1 MEKATVT
8 DYAFPI
14 TLSAAAMASVLQSAI
29 TREFISGYD
38 SELTMVFEEALA
50 FSTAV
55 CVGYLGYTTKSYLQ
69 KDKVALDKQSKA
81 DIVLAGLVLC
91 GSIVYGN
98 IEYGAARTEWDFYGT
113 SWPS

>member
-1 MEKATVT
+1 MEKAPVT

-14 TLSAAAMASVLQSAI
+14 TLSAAAMASVLQSTI
-29 TREFISGYD
+29 SREFISGYD

-98 IEYGAARTEWDFYGT
+98 IEYGAARAEQDFYGSSWT
-113 SWPS
+113 S